1 MGSPVWPIRF
11 PVGLWRD
18 ARQSMARMPR
28 PPGVVSVVVV
38 VVVRVANG
46 FGIGLDIATM
56 R

>member
-1 MGSPVWPIRF
+1 MGSPVWPIRS

-38 VVVRVANG
+38 VVSVSNG
-46 FGIGLDIATM
+46 FGMGVDIATAG
-56 R
+56 